1 MMIGRLP
8 GTIPDRPETSQN
20 LPGELPRSPRPLRGP
35 SRTPRTSWEH
45 VQAPHLSRQSVPGQ
59 LIDHVVGFG
68 DRPTSPGVGLGGV
81 TCSGFGSAASAEG
94 LSIRRIQRIHGV
106 YGGIRSST
114 GSLGRFTSPYPSA
127 GSAHAAGLTRRL
139 LLEPA
144 GSNRGLPENHRFRY
158 YTSARAT

>member
-1 MMIGRLP
+1 MIGRLP
-8 GTIPDRPETSQN
+8 GTLPGRPKTSQN

-81 TCSGFGSAASAEG
+81 TCSGFGSAASAV
-94 LSIRRIQRIHGV
+94 RP
-106 YGGIRSST
+106 
-114 GSLGRFTSPYPSA
+114 FNPPYPTDTWRLWRITFVHRFPGEVYLPLPLRRPNHCRRPGIPPA
-127 GSAHAAGLTRRL
+127 FGTRRL
-139 LLEPA
+139 LLERDA
-144 GSNRGLPENHRFRY
+144 RY
-158 YTSARAT
+158 CCRPRQA